1 MLHVYAVV
9 CAALPTCGVR
19 CLCSC
24 LLLLVACV
32 LFYVEHVLCCLS
44 VCVSSF
50 TYVVSRV
57 CRLGETALLVSAL
70 GRDRWVVLIQS
81 VSVYFGIFSLFMLL
95 DSS

>member
-1 MLHVYAVV
+1 M
-9 CAALPTCGVR
+9 
-19 CLCSC
+19 
-24 LLLLVACV
+24 
-32 LFYVEHVLCCLS
+32 LCCLS

-57 CRLGETALLVSAL
+57 CKLGVSAILVSAL

-81 VSVYFGIFSLFMLL
+81 VSVYFGIFSLCMLL